1 MLMVFPYSFTAE
13 MIVNFDQTG
22 LSIVPTSSWTLAE
35 KGAKQVE
42 IVGLDDKRQ
51 ITALLGCSLTGDLLP
66 LQLIYTGKT
75 DKCHPSYAFPD
86 DWQVTHSESHWSTS
100 KTMEDY
106 VRGIL
111 VPYFDRVRAMKQ
123 LPADQPALCLMDVF
137 RAHRVDSV
145 QQLLAS
151 NNIRVIFVSA
161 CCTGDLQPLD
171 LSGNGD
177 FKASLKECFI
187 AWFADHLAA
196 AFDNGIS
203 TQPDL
208 RLSTLKPLHG
218 QWVVRAWEALRDK
231 SNVLIHGWEQAGIK
245 GALNETTLIID

>member
-1 MLMVFPYSFTAE
+1 IADKTPRSH
-13 MIVNFDQTG
+13 
-22 LSIVPTSSWTLAE
+22 PTSPPGLPDPNAE
-35 KGAKQVE
+35 ATPEDASVCAAANREILRSQV
-42 IVGLDDKRQ
+42 
-51 ITALLGCSLTGDLLP
+51 
-66 LQLIYTGKT
+66 
-75 DKCHPSYAFPD
+75 
-86 DWQVTHSESHWSTS
+86 
-100 KTMEDY
+100 
-106 VRGIL
+106 
-111 VPYFDRVRAMKQ
+111 
-123 LPADQPALCLMDVF
+123 
-137 RAHRVDSV
+137 AHRVDSV

-196 AFDNGIS
+196 ALDNGIS

-231 SNVLIHGWEQAGIK
+231 PNVLIHGWEEAGIK
-245 GALNETTLIID
+245 RALNETTLIID